1 MHLRNCME
9 LTKEYLDKN
18 FASLRKDFKDQTK
31 ALMEYFG
38 TQVKVIAEQYGA
50 ITGDIYGIKNQLVGI
65 QEKVDKID
73 LLEVDLR
80 TIKDDVAFIKVE
92 IEVVKDMLTDK
103 VDQETHQALSQRVY
117 ALEQRAGAS

>member
-1 MHLRNCME
+1 MGIW
-9 LTKEYLDKN
+9 Y
-18 FASLRKDFKDQTK
+18 ASEGDC
-31 ALMEYFG
+31 
-38 TQVKVIAEQYGA
+38 EQYGA
-50 ITGDIYGIKNQLVGI
+50 ITGDIYGIRTSSGI